1 MTDKKKLENEDL
13 IKVSGGSEV
22 TGVHHFEVGDFVEYT
37 WNGRQYCY
45 HIRSLVNGADAYRAT
60 EAVKI
65 GNKVSY
71 DNKGVNFNGGPSGVT
86 KTKSKERPSWC
97 KDLV

>member
-13 IKVSGGSEV
+13 IKVSGGSEA
-22 TGVHHFEVGDFVEYT
+22 TGVHHFEVGNFVEYT

>member
-1 MTDKKKLENEDL
+1 MSDKKELENEDL
-13 IKVSGGSEV
+13 TKVSGGAGV
-22 TGVHHFEVGDFVEYT
+22 TGVHHYEVDDFVEYT

-65 GNKVSY
+65 GDKVSY
-71 DNKGVNFNGGPSGVT
+71 DNKGVNFTGGPSGVT
-86 KTKSKERPSWC
+86 KTKSKERPLWC
-97 KDLV
+97 PNLV